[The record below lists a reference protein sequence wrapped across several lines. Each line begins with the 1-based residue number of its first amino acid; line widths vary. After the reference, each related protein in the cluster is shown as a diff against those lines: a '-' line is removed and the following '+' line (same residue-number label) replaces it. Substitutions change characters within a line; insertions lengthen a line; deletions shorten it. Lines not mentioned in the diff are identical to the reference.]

1 MTEPNQ
7 GPLAGFRILD
17 LTVNLSG
24 PYSTLVLAQQGADVV
39 KVERPPVGDI
49 LRKIGSGRG
58 GTSAYFVNTNWGKRS
73 VALDFDRDEDLDTL
87 RRLVA
92 TADVLVENFRPG
104 VMPKLGF
111 AADELLREHPRLVY
125 TAIRGFPST
134 SKLAHT
140 PAYDHVI
147 QAMTGFGSSQ
157 ADLKSGTPVL
167 VQQAVVDKVTGLTA
181 AQAIT
186 AALLQRERTGR
197 GQYVEIPML
206 HAGLAFLWPDVTT
219 NVTMRGEFDRLPSQS
234 RTFRLTPCADGH
246 IAMVTVTTPQWDGL
260 LKAVGKHE
268 LVGHPDLDDPQ
279 KRGRNSAPVM
289 KEIAGILATLPT
301 DDVVT
306 RLQAEGVP
314 CAKVTALEDLAD
326 VVDVVSPGFLV
337 RDVHPQLGEVVHP
350 SAAARFDE
358 EIVVRPAPAVGE
370 HTDEIL
376 AELDGR

>member
-1 MTEPNQ
+1 MSETNR
-7 GPLAGFRILD
+7 GPLGGVRILD

-24 PYSTLVLAQQGADVV
+24 PYSTLILAQQGADVV

-73 VALDFDRDEDLDTL
+73 IALDFDRDEDLETL
-87 RRLVA
+87 RRLIA
-92 TADVLVENFRPG
+92 TADVLVENFRPR

-111 AADELLREHPRLVY
+111 SADDLLREYPRLVY
-125 TAIRGFPST
+125 AAIRGFPS
-134 SKLAHT
+134 SSRLADA

-147 QAMTGFGSSQ
+147 QAMTGFGSNQ
-157 ADLKSGTPVL
+157 ADLKSGAPVL

-186 AALLQRERTGR
+186 AALLQRERTER

-219 NVTMRGEFDRLPSQS
+219 NVTMRGEFDQLPSQS

-260 LKAVGKHE
+260 LRAVGKHE

-289 KEIAGILATLPT
+289 KEIAGILATLLT
-301 DDVVT
+301 DEVVT

-314 CAKVTALEDLAD
+314 CAKVTALEDLPD
-326 VVDVVSPGFLV
+326 LVDDVSPGFLV
-337 RDVHPQLGEVVHP
+337 NEVHPQLGEVVHP
-350 SAAARFDE
+350 RAAALFE
-358 EIVVRPAPAVGE
+358 EDVTQRPAPSVGE

-376 AELDGR
+376 AELDRA

>member
-1 MTEPNQ
+1 MTETNQ
-7 GPLAGFRILD
+7 GPLAGVRVVD

-24 PYSTLVLAQQGADVV
+24 PYSTLILAQQGADVI

-58 GTSAYFVNTNWGKRS
+58 GTSAYFVNANWGKRS
-73 VALDFDRDEDLDTL
+73 IALDFDLPDDVETL

-111 AADELLREHPRLVY
+111 APDAVLREHPRLVY
-125 TAIRGFPST
+125 AAIRGFPST
-134 SKLAHT
+134 SKLADA

-167 VQQAVVDKVTGLTA
+167 VQQAVVDKVTGLSA

-186 AALLQRERTGR
+186 AALFERERTGR
-197 GQYVEIPML
+197 GQFVEIPML

-219 NVTMRGEFDRLPSQS
+219 NVTMHGEFDQLPSQS
-234 RTFRLTPCADGH
+234 RTFRLTPCEDGH

-260 LKAVGKHE
+260 LRAVGKHD

-279 KRGRNSAPVM
+279 KRGRNSAPIM
-289 KEIAGILATLPT
+289 KEIAGILASLPT
-301 DDVVT
+301 DEVVA

-314 CAKVTALEDLAD
+314 CAKVTSLEELPD
-326 VVDVVSPGFLV
+326 VVDDVSPDFLIH
-337 RDVHPQLGEVVHP
+337 DVHPQLGDLVHP
-350 SAAARFDE
+350 RAAARFDCD
-358 EIVVRPAPAVGE
+358 VALRPSPSIGE
-370 HTDEIL
+370 HTAEIL
-376 AELDGR
+376 AELERS

>member
-1 MTEPNQ
+1 MTETNQ
-7 GPLAGFRILD
+7 GPLAGFRVLD

-73 VALDFDRDEDLDTL
+73 IALDFDRDEDLDTL
-87 RRLVA
+87 RQLVA

-111 AADELLREHPRLVY
+111 AAADLLREYPRLVY
-125 TAIRGFPST
+125 TAIRGFTST
-134 SKLAHT
+134 SKLADT

-157 ADLKSGTPVL
+157 ADLMSGTPVL

-219 NVTMRGEFDRLPSQS
+219 NVTMHGEFDRLPSQS

-260 LKAVGKHE
+260 LKAVGKHD
-268 LVGHPDLDDPQ
+268 LIGHPDLDDPQ

-289 KEIAGILATLPT
+289 KEIAAILATLPT
-301 DDVVT
+301 DDVVE

-337 RDVHPQLGEVVHP
+337 HDVHPQLGEMVHP
-350 SAAARFDE
+350 SAAARFE
-358 EIVVRPAPAVGE
+358 EEVVVRPAPAVGE

-376 AELDGR
+376 AELEIR

>member
-73 VALDFDRDEDLDTL
+73 IALDFDRDEDLDTL

-111 AADELLREHPRLVY
+111 ATDELLREHPRLVY
-125 TAIRGFPST
+125 AAIRGFPST
-134 SKLAHT
+134 SKLADT

-157 ADLKSGTPVL
+157 ADLRSGTPVL

>member
-1 MTEPNQ
+1 MTETNQ
-7 GPLAGFRILD
+7 APLAGVRILD

-73 VALDFDRDEDLDTL
+73 IALDFDRDEDLETL

-92 TADVLVENFRPG
+92 TADVLVENFRPA
-104 VMPKLGF
+104 VMPRLGF
-111 AADELLREHPRLVY
+111 AADALLEEHPRLIY

-134 SKLAHT
+134 SSRADA

-147 QAMTGFGSSQ
+147 QAMTGFGSNQ

-181 AQAIT
+181 AQAIST
-186 AALLQRERTGR
+186 ALYQRERTGR

-219 NVTMRGEFDRLPSQS
+219 NVTMRGDFDRLPSQS

-246 IAMVTVTTPQWDGL
+246 IAMVTVTTSQWDGL
-260 LKAVGKHE
+260 LEAVGKHD

-301 DDVVT
+301 DDVVA

-326 VVDVVSPGFLV
+326 VVDEVSPGFLV
-337 RDVHPQLGEVVHP
+337 HDVHPQLGEVVHP
-350 SAAARFDE
+350 RPAARFE
-358 EIVVRPAPAVGE
+358 EDAPLRPAPAVGE
-370 HTDEIL
+370 HTEEIL
-376 AELDGR
+376 RELGRP